1 MLMAF
6 LFTCS
11 NSPLPMVNQRL
22 RRSRLLKPQPNLGVL
37 RSNENILQE
46 PLNTNVVVEQLDQVQ
61 SGKPVSYPRVLK

>member
-1 MLMAF
+1 
-6 LFTCS
+6 
-11 NSPLPMVNQRL
+11 MVNQRL